1 MILKD
6 SRPEITDNSLNE
18 NDGIG
23 LFIRDKSHGIIEQN
37 QIKSNE
43 IELVVE
49 RRHAALERIVEKN
62 KVTGDIR
69 IPQNYDCNIF

>member
-6 SRPEITDNSLNE
+6 SRPKIVKNQISD

-23 LFIRDKSHGIIEQN
+23 LFIRDKSHGDIHGNIVLLFYFYY

-43 IELVVE
+43 IELVIE
-49 RRHAALERIVEKN
+49 KRNIHLEGI
-62 KVTGDIR
+62 
-69 IPQNYDCNIF
+69 Q

>member
-6 SRPEITDNSLNE
+6 SRPDIIENIIND

-23 LFIRDKSHGIIEQN
+23 LFIRDKSHGVIKTN
-37 QIKSNE
+37 TIKSNE

-49 RRHAALERIVEKN
+49 RRNPSLESIV
-62 KVTGDIR
+62 
-69 IPQNYDCNIF
+69 

>member
-6 SRPEITDNSLNE
+6 SRPEIIENLIND

-23 LFIRDKSHGIIEQN
+23 LFIRDKSHGKINKNKIRQ
-37 QIKSNE
+37 NE

-49 RRHAALERIVEKN
+49 RRNPTLENIVQEN
-62 KVTGDIR
+62 EV
-69 IPQNYDCNIF
+69 

>member
-6 SRPEITDNSLNE
+6 SRPEIIENNIND

-23 LFIRDKSHGIIEQN
+23 LFIRDKSHGKIKEN
-37 QIKSNE
+37 VIKSNE

-49 RRHAALERIVEKN
+49 RRNPSLETI
-62 KVTGDIR
+62 I
-69 IPQNYDCNIF
+69 